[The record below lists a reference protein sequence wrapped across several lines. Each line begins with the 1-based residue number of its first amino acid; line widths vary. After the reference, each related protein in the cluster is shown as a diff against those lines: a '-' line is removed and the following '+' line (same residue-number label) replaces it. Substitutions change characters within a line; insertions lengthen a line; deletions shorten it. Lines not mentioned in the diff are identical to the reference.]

1 MFPEMYAAY
10 NSQFYSAMINGMS
23 INASFENLTN
33 TAFWEQYIVNSFQ
46 FSGAKNLAEMKE
58 LQSLVFDENKVK
70 RSFSEFQKLALPRLE
85 KYQQYLRVEYDLA
98 VRGAV
103 LAEQW
108 QDIWRDRDINPYAI
122 YKTREDNR
130 VRDEH
135 RILDNICFLIDS
147 PEASMI
153 YPPSDWNCRC
163 YWDTDSEKNSLYKT
177 RDELKA
183 LIKDNI
189 PVEFQRNVGTDG
201 IMPSPKYFYK
211 DALSNAN
218 DAQYSM
224 FASNIE
230 LVKLNT
236 AYYSEYQIQSAINE
250 WMQLTPDPKDKDIIF
265 RNHDYKLNIRLTANS
280 FDKIK
285 NNRKGFEN
293 IRHTIE
299 HPTEIWARWINPET
313 QKDVHLNW
321 ILISDRYFYL
331 VQSEKGFIID
341 ARLYKYNVLNNY
353 RTGIKFLK

>member
-33 TAFWEQYIVNSFQ
+33 TAFWEQYMVNAFQ
-46 FSGAKNLAEMKE
+46 FSGAKNLSEMKE
-58 LQSLVFDENKVK
+58 LQSLVFDENKVR

-224 FASNIE
+224 FEPKRRIETPQEILEKKLTKIENEIKNDKYETLVCIDKNGNE
-230 LVKLNT
+230 LVRQKGSKTKVRLSNEESNKIVKDSIITHNHPGATT
-236 AYYSEYQIQSAINE
+236 APKGSMLRIGTSFSIQDIKTAVIKDLSE
-250 WMQLTPDPKDKDIIF
+250 
-265 RNHDYKLNIRLTANS
+265 IRAV
-280 FDKIK
+280 KIG
-285 NNRKGFEN
+285 RA
-293 IRHTIE
+293 H
-299 HPTEIWARWINPET
+299 
-313 QKDVHLNW
+313 V
-321 ILISDRYFYL
+321 
-331 VQSEKGFIID
+331 
-341 ARLYKYNVLNNY
+341 
-353 RTGIKFLK
+353 